1 MKLQRILVIALGAT
15 MLMAC
20 ESWQPKPDPVLA
32 AQPTPVQVS
41 GGTRVP
47 AQGMELTWGG
57 TVLAVRNHAR
67 STSLEI
73 LSYPL
78 DAGQH
83 PITGMS
89 SRGRFIAEMDGF
101 LEPREHPVG
110 TRVTVQGHFAGM
122 QEGRVGTAAYRFP
135 RLRGSRL
142 KVWETGESAS
152 RRVAPDVRFGIGIG
166 SGGGGGGV
174 SIGL

>member
-1 MKLQRILVIALGAT
+1 MKLQRILVAVLGT
-15 MLMAC
+15 TLLVAC
-20 ESWQPKPDPVLA
+20 GAWQPQPDPVLA

-41 GGTRVP
+41 GGTRTP
-47 AQGMELTWGG
+47 FEGQQLTWGG

-67 STSLEI
+67 TTSLEI
-73 LSYPL
+73 LAYPL
-78 DAGQH
+78 DAEQH

-89 SRGRFIAEMDGF
+89 SHGRFIAEMDGF
-101 LEPREHPVG
+101 LEPREYPVG
-110 TRVTVQGHFAGM
+110 TRVTVQGLFAGV

-142 KVWETGESAS
+142 KVWDTGESAS